1 MLSRQLTC
9 QLDASQ
15 FLVTSNDMQM
25 KTGRLRDRIAKV
37 FTDSMEEKPEV
48 ARDIAFHM
56 TDWDHNLEDIV
67 RLYEQQETLTDDE
80 IIHII
85 IQFLAHVPEHVAAA
99 KKLAG
104 VGPITDIFEVGVLE
118 EEEL

>member
-1 MLSRQLTC
+1 
-9 QLDASQ
+9 
-15 FLVTSNDMQM
+15 MQK
-25 KTGRLRDRIAKV
+25 KTEQLRDRIAKI
-37 FTDSMEEKPEV
+37 FTDSMEETPEV

-67 RLYEQQETLTDDE
+67 RLYEQQEKLSDDE
-80 IIHII
+80 IIDII

-104 VGPITDIFEVGVLE
+104 VGPITDIFEVGL
-118 EEEL
+118 LQ